1 MLIFWRG
8 IFFFFPTPSCH
19 EEEVELWVWLLSL
32 VAALQTGI
40 EMAMAAVWVWGVFF
54 KFGPWEW
61 SCWAVRN
68 ICTGRE
74 QRGWDQLLPV
84 CSSLPLRQKEFC
96 FWSALTHFCLIPLF
110 AYFFPSSH
118 GYLSTGTENFTSW
131 SPGMLLGIIIKKQ
144 NKISGC

>member
-8 IFFFFPTPSCH
+8 IFFFSLPHLAMRKRWSCGCDC
-19 EEEVELWVWLLSL
+19 WVWWQPCRLELRWPW
-32 VAALQTGI
+32 LQC
-40 EMAMAAVWVWGVFF
+40 E
-54 KFGPWEW
+54 FGGCFLNLGPGNGP
-61 SCWAVRN
+61 AVRN

-131 SPGMLLGIIIKKQ
+131 SPGMLLGKIIKKQ